1 MREADIASHTFA
13 APVAPW
19 LAARAAGA
27 PLQFRDLVADG
38 KRKLQQSG
46 CLLVEGAGGLLVP
59 LAEGKRMADLAAE
72 LSLPLLIIARTGLG
86 TVNHTLLT
94 AAYARQAGLEV
105 LGVILN
111 DSQSGDYDLSRQP
124 AAMQMVKDNAHMIE
138 QFGDVPVL
146 EEGLAVLEADDDEL
160 LSIMS
165 AAFKYPLLEKDTLVA
180 GARKAMELKVGTYC
194 IVASGRGPTGKE
206 VDQVIAAV
214 KEIKTTM
221 PMKICACLGI
231 LSDEQ
236 AGRLKEAGVDRYNH
250 NLNTSAGNFNKITTT
265 HTYDDR
271 VATVEKAKASGMSP
285 CSGCIVGMGET
296 NQEIVEIAYALREL
310 DADSIPVNFLNS
322 IKGTPL
328 ENNKELN
335 PRKCLKVLAL
345 MRFINPTKEIRA
357 SGGRE
362 VNLRSMQVLCLYAAN
377 SLFVGDYLTT
387 EGQEAS
393 QDHKMI
399 EDMGF
404 EIELCAL

>member
-1 MREADIASHTFA
+1 MITMVTSWNELADKAI
-13 APVAPW
+13 
-19 LAARAAGA
+19 RG
-27 PLQFRDLVADG
+27 
-38 KRKLQQSG
+38 
-46 CLLVEGAGGLLVP
+46 E
-59 LAEGKRMADLAAE
+59 
-72 LSLPLLIIARTGLG
+72 
-86 TVNHTLLT
+86 LLT
-94 AAYARQAGLEV
+94 
-105 LGVILN
+105 
-111 DSQSGDYDLSRQP
+111 
-124 AAMQMVKDNAHMIE
+124 MK
-138 QFGDVPVL
+138 
-146 EEGLAVLEADDDEL
+146 EGLAVLEADDDAL
-160 LSIMS
+160 LDIMS
-165 AAFKYPLLEKDTLVA
+165 AAFKVRKHYYGKKVKLNLIINAKSGLCPEDCGYCSQSIISTAPVSKYPLLDKDTLVA
-180 GARKAMELKVGTYC
+180 GARKAMDLKVGTYC

-214 KEIKTTM
+214 KEIKSIM

-236 AGRLKEAGVDRYNH
+236 AVRLKEAGVDRYNH

-271 VATVEKAKASGMSP
+271 VATVEKAKSSGMSP